1 MKRIFSML
9 ALCTAFGMVSA
20 QTLKVASVIELKP
33 GDTANIELEVNTNG
47 VDYGS
52 FQANLIFPAT
62 GFSTTGETTTVS
74 TWKQGSITVGDL
86 KDGKTNIGGL
96 STSDSPMPDG
106 VVGSFEIKAADDI
119 ALGSYDVTIA
129 NFEFINGE
137 SDVKIADVS
146 FKINIVN
153 AYSVTLDEESTD
165 APKAAS
171 GVNVTVKRTIAANT
185 WSTICLPFAMTAD
198 QLAAAFPGGVEL
210 GDFTSWASEENDE
223 GDIVGITVGFTSVS
237 AIEANH
243 PYIIKVKEAV
253 SEFTVE
259 GVNIAPGE
267 ASVEVGKKKAEK
279 GSFTGTYVAGETIP
293 ETDLFLNA
301 GKFWYATSN
310 TKTMKA
316 YRGYFEFYD
325 VLTEAEGAASR
336 INITFDDVTAIKGIK
351 TDGEE
356 EIYTLS
362 GQRVNK
368 AGKGVYIVNG
378 KKVIKK

>member
-1 MKRIFSML
+1 ML

-20 QTLKVASVIELKP
+20 QTLKVASVIELKR
-33 GDTANIELEVNTNG
+33 GETANIELEVNTNG
-47 VDYGS
+47 VEYGA

-74 TWKQGSITVGDL
+74 AWKQGSITIGSL

-129 NFEFINGE
+129 NFEFINGV

-153 AYSVTLDEESTD
+153 AYSVTLDEESTE
-165 APKAAS
+165 APKAAE
-171 GVNVTVKRTIAANT
+171 GVNVTVKRTIAANS

-253 SEFTVE
+253 SEFPVE

-301 GKFWYATSN
+301 GKFWYATSS
-310 TKTMKA
+310 TKVMKA
-316 YRGYFEFYD
+316 FRGYFEFYD
-325 VLTEAEGAASR
+325 VLAEAESAASR

>member
-1 MKRIFSML
+1 MKKCIFSLL
-9 ALCTAFGMVSA
+9 ALFGMNLAISA
-20 QTLKVASVIELKP
+20 QSLSVADVEAVPGERVKATLVFECPA
-33 GDTANIELEVNTNG
+33 DTYSGGIF
-47 VDYGS
+47 S
-52 FQANLIFPAT
+52 IQFPAT
-62 GFSTTGETTTVS
+62 GFTVNKDDALDWSETQAVGEMVDGKVKFSFASRKNFATTTEIDVYFTVDS
-74 TWKQGSITVGDL
+74 SIDLSPKEVTV
-86 KDGKTNIGGL
+86 T
-96 STSDSPMPDG
+96 
-106 VVGSFEIKAADDI
+106 DI
-119 ALGSYDVTIA
+119 SLDHEGRLDKVEDATFTV
-129 NFEFINGE
+129 
-137 SDVKIADVS
+137 
-146 FKINIVN
+146 NIVN
-153 AYSVTLDEESTD
+153 AHLVTLSENATE
-165 APKAAS
+165 APKAAT
-171 GVNVTVKRTIAANT
+171 GVNVKVERTIAANA

-259 GVNIAPGE
+259 GVDIAPE
-267 ASVEVGKKKAEK
+267 EELSIEVGKKRSEK
-279 GSFTGTYVAGETIP
+279 GSFNGTYVAGETIP

-316 YRGYFEFYD
+316 FRGYFEFYD

-356 EIYTLS
+356 KIYTLS